1 MFSLEEKVAVITGAA
16 GGIGGAAARRFAE
29 AGARVVLADVADAG
43 ALARELGGLF
53 VETDVSEEDQV
64 QALMEKAAATHG
76 RIDIVIN
83 NAGKGFG
90 GKSVSESEDSDFRRS
105 FATHA
110 LGVMF
115 GIKHALPHM
124 KQGGSI
130 VNTASLAGLVGMY
143 GSAPYVAAKFAVVG
157 ITKTA
162 ALELAPLG
170 IRVNCICPGNI
181 DTAMG
186 APPELLGITNAMTP
200 LGRPGRPEEVAALL
214 HFLASNDCPY
224 ITGQAIVI
232 DGGMS
237 AGPHLRLGDLIRAAT
252 GEGVDA

>member
-1 MFSLEEKVAVITGAA
+1 MFSLEDRVAVITGAA

-29 AGARVVLADVADAG
+29 AGAKVVLADVADAG
-43 ALARELGGLF
+43 ALATELGALF
-53 VETDVSEEDQV
+53 VKTDVSEEEQV
-64 QALMEKAAATHG
+64 RALMETAGSTHG

-90 GKSVSESEDSDFRRS
+90 ARPVSDSAGGDFRGS

-115 GIKHALPHM
+115 GIKHAAPHM
-124 KQGGSI
+124 KRGGSI

-186 APPELLGITNAMTP
+186 APPEFLGTTNAMTP

-214 HFLASNDCPY
+214 HFLASDDASY

-237 AGPHLRLGDLIRAAT
+237 AGPHLALGDLIRAAREK
-252 GEGVDA
+252 G